1 MPAVPFRSAAAV
13 LSARTPLGFEQRRLL
28 LAEHGMRRYEGNEWS
43 EALVVVECGVL
54 ELEWADGVRLRFEP
68 GDMLCLS
75 GLALR
80 ALRGVGAGPTVL
92 LVLGRRGSA
101 PRRYPA

>member
-13 LSARTPLGFEQRRLL
+13 LSARAPLGFEQRRLL
-28 LAEHGMRRYEGNEWS
+28 LAEHGMRRYEANEWS
-43 EALVVVECGVL
+43 EALAVVERGVL
-54 ELEWADGVRLRFEP
+54 ELEWSGGARLRFEP
-68 GDMLCLS
+68 GDTLCLS

-101 PRRYPA
+101 PRQWPQ